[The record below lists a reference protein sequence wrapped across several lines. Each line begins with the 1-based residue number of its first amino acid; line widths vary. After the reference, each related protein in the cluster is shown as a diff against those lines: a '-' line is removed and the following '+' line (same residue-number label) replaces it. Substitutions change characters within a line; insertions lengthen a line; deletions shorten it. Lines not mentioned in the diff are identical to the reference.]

1 MKRLEKIKEHEKDL
15 VTWENFEGA
24 TELVSKKKKELEKL
38 ISELNTNTDWIRLV
52 DSFDDFQ
59 KQLAFRQENIESK
72 VEAVNMSEFFKS
84 ELTRL
89 FDSCTPILSKSDLW
103 EYCLEE
109 NLNLVVSCQN
119 SKLEYLKEC
128 LLENGIDAHG
138 PTSILDAKISDYK
151 FFDVKSDIGAI
162 KPITESEKRSAKL
175 KLTIMYKLG
184 IIDHLRTFDS
194 LKKNDRALSRVLNAI
209 LDVGGPNT
217 FQTYLSAER
226 SAETGSSAPQNNP
239 LSKKLLDNAAEKLKS
254 AGLTDSE
261 IKKFYP
267 KN

>member
-1 MKRLEKIKEHEKDL
+1 MKILEKIKELEEDL
-15 VTWENFEGA
+15 VIWENFEGA

-72 VEAVNMSEFFKS
+72 VESINMGEFFKS

-103 EYCLEE
+103 EYCSEE

-119 SKLEYLKEC
+119 SKLEHLKEC

-151 FFDVKSDIGAI
+151 FFDVKSDSDAI

-175 KLTIMYKLG
+175 KLTIIYKLG
-184 IIDHLRTFDS
+184 IIDHLRTFES
-194 LKKNDRALSRVLNAI
+194 LKNNDRALSRVLNTI

-217 FQTYLSAER
+217 FQTYLSAEK
-226 SAETGSSAPQNNP
+226 SAETGSSAQQNNP
-239 LSKKLLDNAAEKLKS
+239 LSKKLLDKAAEKLKS

-261 IKKFYP
+261 TKKNYP
-267 KN
+267 K

>member
-1 MKRLEKIKEHEKDL
+1 MKRLEKIKELEKDL

-89 FDSCTPILSKSDLW
+89 LDSCTPILSKSDLW

-119 SKLEYLKEC
+119 SKLEYIKEC
-128 LLENGIDAHG
+128 LLENGIDTHG
-138 PTSILDAKISDYK
+138 PTSVLDAKISDYK
-151 FFDVKSDIGAI
+151 FFDVKSDSGAI

-184 IIDHLRTFDS
+184 IIDHLRTFES
-194 LKKNDRALSRVLNAI
+194 LKNNDRALSRVLNTI

-217 FQTYLSAER
+217 FQTYLSAEK
-226 SAETGSSAPQNNP
+226 SAETGSSAQQNNP
-239 LSKKLLDNAAEKLKS
+239 LSKKLLDKAAEKLKS

-261 IKKFYP
+261 TKKNYP
-267 KN
+267 K

>member
-1 MKRLEKIKEHEKDL
+1 MKRLEKIKELEDNL
-15 VTWENFEGA
+15 VIWENFEGA
-24 TELVSKKKKELEKL
+24 TELVSKKKEELENL

-52 DSFDDFQ
+52 GSFDDFQ

-89 FDSCTPILSKSDLW
+89 FESCTPILSKKDLW
-103 EYCLEE
+103 EYCSEE

-128 LLENGIDAHG
+128 LLENGIDTHG

-194 LKKNDRALSRVLNAI
+194 LKNNDRALSRVLNAI

-217 FQTYLSAER
+217 FQTYLSAEK
-226 SAETGSSAPQNNP
+226 SAEIGSSAPQNNP
-239 LSKKLLDNAAEKLKS
+239 LSTKLLNKASEKLKS

-261 IKKFYP
+261 IKKYHP
-267 KN
+267 K

>member
-1 MKRLEKIKEHEKDL
+1 MKRLEKIKELEKDL
-15 VTWENFEGA
+15 ATWENFEGA
-24 TELVSKKKKELEKL
+24 TELVSEKKKELEKL
-38 ISELNTNTDWIRLV
+38 ISELNTNTDWIRHV

-103 EYCLEE
+103 EYCSEE

-119 SKLEYLKEC
+119 SKLEHLKEC

-151 FFDVKSDIGAI
+151 FFDVKSDSGAI

-184 IIDHLRTFDS
+184 IIDHLRTFES
-194 LKKNDRALSRVLNAI
+194 LKNNDRALSRVLNTI

-217 FQTYLSAER
+217 FQTYLSAEK
-226 SAETGSSAPQNNP
+226 SAETGSSAQQNNP
-239 LSKKLLDNAAEKLKS
+239 LSKKLLDKAAEKLKS

-261 IKKFYP
+261 TKKNYP
-267 KN
+267 K

>member
-1 MKRLEKIKEHEKDL
+1 MKRLEKIKELEDDL
-15 VTWENFEGA
+15 VIWENFEGA
-24 TELVSKKKKELEKL
+24 TELVSKKKEELENL
-38 ISELNTNTDWIRLV
+38 ISELNTDTDWIKLV

-59 KQLAFRQENIESK
+59 KKLAFIQENIESNI
-72 VEAVNMSEFFKS
+72 EAVNMGEFFKS

-89 FDSCTPILSKSDLW
+89 FDSCTTILSKKDLW
-103 EYCLEE
+103 EYCSEE

-119 SKLEYLKEC
+119 SKLEYIKEC
-128 LLENGIDAHG
+128 LLENGIDTHG

-194 LKKNDRALSRVLNAI
+194 LKNNDRALSRVLNAI

-217 FQTYLSAER
+217 FQTYLSAEK
-226 SAETGSSAPQNNP
+226 SGKKSLVPQNNP
-239 LSKKLLDNAAEKLKS
+239 LSSKLKEE
-254 AGLTDSE
+254 AVQILERTDLTNDE
-261 IKKFYP
+261 IKKYYP
-267 KN
+267 NL